1 MFTSSIPFMNRL
13 FSILL
18 FFTSGLLLGQSNA
31 GIQELSFNEF
41 LGYVKKHHP
50 LVKQANLKLSEAQA
64 ALMQARGAFDPKLEA
79 EFTEKQYSD
88 KTYYSFFNSGFKI
101 PTWYGIELK
110 AAFDNSEGIYI
121 NPENTIPEPGLT
133 SLGVSVPIGQG
144 LLINQRM
151 ADVRKAKLLQNLN
164 AAERDL
170 EAIQVLYRAA
180 VSYANWK
187 RAFEEVA
194 LYQTYRGNA
203 EVRQNGIRQL
213 IALGDKPAIDS
224 VEAGITLQSR
234 QLNLEEAQLKLT
246 KARLEVSNYLWL
258 ENNVP
263 LELTDDMVPEKQL
276 RQSLEETLQQN
287 LFSAEMLE
295 NHPKIKALN
304 TKLEMLRVEQKL
316 KANMLLP
323 QLDLSYYYLSE
334 PDAFSNYRWED
345 YKIGLRFAVPL
356 FLRKERAG
364 LQLAKLK
371 IQDSEYGL
379 LFEKKQLENKIA
391 AQQQEINS
399 LKRQIQL
406 NENLVN
412 DYQKML
418 AAEDRLFAIGESS
431 VFLINSRENSLVSAQ
446 INSIGLEN
454 RYFTAL
460 LNLYQTLANPQ

>member
-1 MFTSSIPFMNRL
+1 MNRL
-13 FSILL
+13 LTILL
-18 FFTSGLLLGQSNA
+18 LFISGLLLGQPDT
-31 GIQELSFNEF
+31 GVQELSFNEF
-41 LGYVKKHHP
+41 LGYVKKNHP

-64 ALMQARGAFDPKLEA
+64 VLMQARGAFDPKLEA
-79 EFTEKQYSD
+79 AFTEKQYGD

-121 NPENTIPEPGLT
+121 NPENNIPEPGLT

-180 VSYANWK
+180 VSYTNWK

-194 LYQTYRGNA
+194 LYQTYRSNA

-213 IALGDKPAIDS
+213 IVLGDKSAIDS

-234 QLNLEEAQLKLT
+234 LLNLEEAQLKLIKT
-246 KARLEVSNYLWL
+246 RLEVSNYLWL

-263 LELTDDMVPEKQL
+263 LELTEGMTPEKQL
-276 RQSLEETLQQN
+276 RQTLEVTLQEN
-287 LFSAEMLE
+287 LFSTAILE

-304 TKLEMLRVEQKL
+304 AKLEMLQIERKL

-323 QLDLSYYYLSE
+323 QLDLSYSYLSE
-334 PDAFSNYRWED
+334 PDAFSKYRLED
-345 YKIGLRFAVPL
+345 YKIGVRFAIPL

-364 LQLAKLK
+364 LRLAKLK
-371 IQDSEYGL
+371 IQDSEYDL
-379 LFEKKQLENKIA
+379 LFEKKQLENKIL

-406 NENLVN
+406 NENLVS
-412 DYQKML
+412 DYDKML
-418 AAEDRLFAIGESS
+418 SAEDRLFEIGESS
-431 VFLINSRENSLVSAQ
+431 VFLINSRENALVSAQ
-446 INSIGLEN
+446 INRIGLEN

-460 LNLYQTLANPQ
+460 LNLYQTIANPQ